1 MALLA
6 DAPWWVKVF
15 AYMLLYLGLPTAMC
29 IGLFGV
35 VIGYIPSPML
45 TTDTSLKEHRE
56 ETRKVISYM
65 ENQGRTLRQICRNVS
80 TNKIEQLACDQ

>member
-15 AYMLLYLGLPTAMC
+15 AYMLLYIGFPVAMTVL
-29 IGLFGV
+29 LFGV

-45 TTDTSLKEHRE
+45 TTDASLKEHRE
-56 ETRKVISYM
+56 ETRKVITLL
-65 ENQGRTLRQICRNVS
+65 EGQGKTMRQICRNVS